1 MTGEGHDRK
10 PRSLRMGFGHHWR
23 LLPETQAL
31 TMVLLGLAT
40 VFAIALAHDEIVHAM
55 VEAGW
60 IAETR
65 RELVEIL
72 FGLVTF
78 AAWSMLTL
86 AFASLVR
93 GGRQEAVAG
102 SGAPR
107 SCSGNGR

>member
-10 PRSLRMGFGHHWR
+10 PRSLRAGYGHYWR

-60 IAETR
+60 IVESR

-72 FGLVTF
+72 FGIVTF
-78 AAWSMLTL
+78 AAWSLLTL
-86 AFASLVR
+86 AFAALIR
-93 GGRQEAVAG
+93 GGLQGTE
-102 SGAPR
+102 P
-107 SCSGNGR
+107 GNGR

>member
-1 MTGEGHDRK
+1 MTGEGREET

-60 IAETR
+60 IAEAR

-72 FGLVTF
+72 FGIVTF

-86 AFASLVR
+86 AFAALIR
-93 GGRQEAVAG
+93 GGLQGTE
-102 SGAPR
+102 P
-107 SCSGNGR
+107 GNGR

>member
-1 MTGEGHDRK
+1 MTDEGHERA
-10 PRSLRMGFGHHWR
+10 PRSLRGGYGHHWR

-31 TMVLLGLAT
+31 TMVLLGLVT

-65 RELVEIL
+65 REVVEVL
-72 FGLVTF
+72 FGIVTF

-86 AFASLVR
+86 AFAALIR
-93 GGRQEAVAG
+93 GGRQGTASG
-102 SGAPR
+102 SG
-107 SCSGNGR
+107 SGNGR

>member
-1 MTGEGHDRK
+1 MTGEGHQHR
-10 PRSLRMGFGHHWR
+10 PRSLRGGYGHHWR

-31 TMVLLGLAT
+31 TMVLLGLVS

-65 RELVEIL
+65 REVVEIL
-72 FGLVTF
+72 FGIVTF

-86 AFASLVR
+86 AFAALIRS
-93 GGRQEAVAG
+93 GRQETDPG
-102 SGAPR
+102 SG
-107 SCSGNGR
+107 SDSGR